1 MEGHQMIYPWPFDDT
16 DEPNPD
22 EQEEQ
27 EDDSWQ
33 DRAYDLWADR

>member
-1 MEGHQMIYPWPFDDT
+1 MIYPWPYDDT

-22 EQEEQ
+22 EELEEL

>member
-1 MEGHQMIYPWPFDDT
+1 MEGHQMIYAWPYDDT

-33 DRAYDLWADR
+33 DRAYDQWADK

>member
-1 MEGHQMIYPWPFDDT
+1 MIYPWPYDDA

-33 DRAYDLWADR
+33 DRAYDLWADK